1 MINGG
6 FFYWAFGKMVI
17 FIVIR
22 EKKFFRNAWS
32 GLANITVV
40 SDKRIVR
47 SHNKRFLV

>member
-1 MINGG
+1 MGDFSIGH
-6 FFYWAFGKMVI
+6 FERWSFSLSS
-17 FIVIR
+17 
-22 EKKFFRNAWS
+22 EKKSFLENAWS